1 MQTVEYPLSEVRL
14 VQRQIFGKRVKAA
27 DLAKI
32 THPILCKVSN
42 LIQQANGNAK
52 STVID
57 AEDDDIIAFLNWLS
71 VQPKDGDGFVDDA
84 CGLKSITIAELMAR
98 KPEPFDWLVEGMIA
112 RGQLVVLAGRP
123 KSGKSWLILV
133 LAQCLDNGTPFLGR
147 ETKQSKVLLITLED
161 GEKRVRQRCHLLKW
175 KPTQGS
181 CVAFQIES
189 FDDGNGGFGM
199 GLKQIAAAA
208 EKYDLIIID
217 TLIRTL
223 TGKAKENDNM
233 QMGAIVNQLAD
244 IAHRNDTTII
254 LVHHTG
260 KGMAE
265 SIFDTLRGASAIR
278 GAYDVGLV
286 LERKQEESEA
296 ILHGESRDIDLK
308 PITIRQAANGTGW
321 DYVGNSAA
329 INKIRKGRKVVRA
342 MLENDPKNDGLK
354 VDELVEL
361 LEVSTNA
368 VRKQLRGGEELGYV
382 YRQPE
387 QLPDETAKDGTVQ
400 KAFAKPADLWFVAEP
415 YRA

>member
-1 MQTVEYPLSEVRL
+1 
-14 VQRQIFGKRVKAA
+14 
-27 DLAKI
+27 
-32 THPILCKVSN
+32 
-42 LIQQANGNAK
+42 
-52 STVID
+52 
-57 AEDDDIIAFLNWLS
+57 
-71 VQPKDGDGFVDDA
+71 
-84 CGLKSITIAELMAR
+84 
-98 KPEPFDWLVEGMIA
+98 
-112 RGQLVVLAGRP
+112 
-123 KSGKSWLILV
+123 
-133 LAQCLDNGTPFLGR
+133 
-147 ETKQSKVLLITLED
+147 
-161 GEKRVRQRCHLLKW
+161 
-175 KPTQGS
+175 
-181 CVAFQIES
+181 
-189 FDDGNGGFGM
+189 
-199 GLKQIAAAA
+199 
-208 EKYDLIIID
+208 
-217 TLIRTL
+217 
-223 TGKAKENDNM
+223 M

-382 YRQPE
+382 YRQRSSCPTKRQRTE
-387 QLPDETAKDGTVQ
+387 LCRRPLRNRPICGLSLNRTGRRC
-400 KAFAKPADLWFVAEP
+400 F
-415 YRA
+415 